1 MRSDR
6 DNHSDVHN
14 DVSKPVQPRRIEVIN
29 GVERRRKWADERKIA
44 IVAEALEAGVVISD
58 VARRHDVNPSQL
70 FGWMK
75 QFRDE
80 AMALRSERAAAEPP
94 PVVPAVL
101 DAAPTPVIAPERAPV
116 LRELAAI
123 EISIGLATV
132 RIQGVVDAKALAV
145 VLKALKVLA

>member
-6 DNHSDVHN
+6 DNHSDVDN

-94 PVVPAVL
+94 PFVPAVL
-101 DAAPTPVIAPERAPV
+101 DAAPTPVVAPERAPP

>member
-6 DNHSDVHN
+6 DDQSDVHN

-94 PVVPAVL
+94 PFVPAVL